1 MMSHSP
7 ISGVMN
13 NFIRAVILCK
23 TIEKALVWSLAIL
36 GSCESQ
42 TKSVSNTRHRS
53 EKPNPEGFTTGE
65 NNGWEDTG
73 AGKELVDSA
82 LGKLRAIKVSTVA
95 QDRPSG
101 VIGYALHY
109 AKRAFYLLF
118 MNGPSLDNE
127 SRNTSRSNK
136 LLPELVEAIHE
147 LEMAAETSGNA
158 DAMLLLADMNFYGN
172 FSHPRNFKEAFRW
185 YQELASA
192 TGNSTAQYMVGFMYA
207 TGIGDA
213 VERDQGMALLYH
225 TFAAEQGNTRSEMTL
240 AFRHHVGIGCSRDC
254 DQAVHYYKQ
263 VADKA
268 IDYLRS
274 GPPGGR
280 VMVRESYRWVD
291 DDGGI
296 YGEGASFSSSGPNA
310 HRDGGHS
317 SADANLEDVLEY
329 LDLLSKK
336 GELKATLSLGKMHY
350 DGARTLPR
358 NYRKA
363 MKYFRGVTKKYW
375 TKDGDILANHPMG
388 IEKVAAKAA
397 GYIGMMYLR
406 GEGVEQSFT
415 TAMLWFKRGLA
426 SGDALCQYEIGLMYL
441 HGYGVP
447 KDTFRA
453 AEYFKAAAEQDF
465 PAAQT
470 RFGALFL
477 DQGDVQTATKYFE
490 LAARWG
496 WMEAFYYLAEIV
508 NFGVGRERHCGMA
521 SAYYKMVAERA
532 EEVHSS
538 FIEAND
544 AYEKGDRETALIA
557 VMMAAEQGY
566 ENAQANVAYLLDE
579 QRSVFSL
586 DRVLPWTMK
595 KPRPSL
601 LRNAALAL
609 IYWTRSARQSNI
621 DSLLKMGDYYLGGL
635 GIPADP
641 EKASTCYHTAA
652 EGHHSAQAFWNLG
665 WMHEN
670 GVAVEQDFHMAK
682 RYYDLA
688 LATNQEAYFPVK
700 LSLIKLRIRHL
711 WNRITNGNVNPIQD
725 EKESKAP
732 RTFKE
737 WVIAFLENDEEEAQQ
752 YAQLLREREEEAE
765 LLGTHHHNA
774 ENDDT
779 GYYDELELDI
789 DEIYIRQQR
798 NRQRDNRNGQQQ
810 QAGAN
815 ANNNNNGNGNND
827 RGFFPRP
834 DQPEFA
840 QMSQPPSHQAKRR
853 RLDNTASALL
863 RPFKSPLPKSAQ
875 RKEPA
880 TPDEA
885 ATTSNS
891 NLRQQIPSHPHKPA
905 TPITPSSPSL
915 NIKTSNPESKDPEI
929 LFLRKKRLTL
939 QSQLTSLR
947 TELDTA
953 QQALRIESSSRDD
966 ELRALRLKWRGISQ
980 KAAEELFETAK
991 EKIGRM
997 GGVAAWRE
1005 SERQRVKRM
1014 AMWEDDEFYAG
1025 GDGEEDDGE
1034 REKGDDGFDDYEEE
1048 RSGEKEGDE
1057 EEMFTMDMML
1067 KSLNIEPDIIGF
1079 DIVEKRWK
1087 SD

>member
-1 MMSHSP
+1 
-7 ISGVMN
+7 
-13 NFIRAVILCK
+13 
-23 TIEKALVWSLAIL
+23 
-36 GSCESQ
+36 
-42 TKSVSNTRHRS
+42 
-53 EKPNPEGFTTGE
+53 
-65 NNGWEDTG
+65 
-73 AGKELVDSA
+73 
-82 LGKLRAIKVSTVA
+82 
-95 QDRPSG
+95 
-101 VIGYALHY
+101 
-109 AKRAFYLLF
+109 
-118 MNGPSLDNE
+118 MNGPSLDDE
-127 SRNTSRSNK
+127 SRKTSRSNK

-147 LEMAAETSGNA
+147 LEVAAETSGNA
-158 DAMLLLADMNFYGN
+158 DAMLLLADMSFYGN
-172 FSHPRNFKEAFRW
+172 YSHPRNFKEAFRW
-185 YQELASA
+185 YQELAST

-240 AFRHHVGIGCSRDC
+240 AFRHHVGIGGSRDC

-280 VMVRESYRWVD
+280 VMVRESHRWVD

-310 HRDGGHS
+310 HRDGSHS
-317 SADANLEDVLEY
+317 GADTNLEDVLEY

-336 GELKATLSLGKMHY
+336 GELRATLNLGKMFY

-358 NYRKA
+358 NYKRA
-363 MKYFRGVTKKYW
+363 MKYFRVVTKKYW

-406 GEGVEQSFT
+406 GEGVEQNFA

-426 SGDALCQYEIGLMYL
+426 NGDALCQYEIGLMYL

-447 KDTFRA
+447 KDAFRA

-508 NFGVGRERHCGMA
+508 NYGVGREPHCGMA

-532 EEVHSS
+532 EELHSS

-557 VMMAAEQGY
+557 VMMAAEHGY

-586 DRVLPWTMK
+586 DRVLPWTTK

-635 GIPADP
+635 GIPSDP

-688 LATNQEAYFPVK
+688 LTTNQEAYFPVK

-725 EKESKAP
+725 EKG
-732 RTFKE
+732 TFPT
-737 WVIAFLENDEEEAQQ
+737 
-752 YAQLLREREEEAE
+752 LRYVADFM
-765 LLGTHHHNA
+765 T
-774 ENDDT
+774 
-779 GYYDELELDI
+779 
-789 DEIYIRQQR
+789 
-798 NRQRDNRNGQQQ
+798 
-810 QAGAN
+810 
-815 ANNNNNGNGNND
+815 
-827 RGFFPRP
+827 
-834 DQPEFA
+834 
-840 QMSQPPSHQAKRR
+840 
-853 RLDNTASALL
+853 
-863 RPFKSPLPKSAQ
+863 
-875 RKEPA
+875 
-880 TPDEA
+880 
-885 ATTSNS
+885 NS
-891 NLRQQIPSHPHKPA
+891 I
-905 TPITPSSPSL
+905 
-915 NIKTSNPESKDPEI
+915 
-929 LFLRKKRLTL
+929 
-939 QSQLTSLR
+939 
-947 TELDTA
+947 
-953 QQALRIESSSRDD
+953 
-966 ELRALRLKWRGISQ
+966 
-980 KAAEELFETAK
+980 
-991 EKIGRM
+991 
-997 GGVAAWRE
+997 
-1005 SERQRVKRM
+1005 
-1014 AMWEDDEFYAG
+1014 
-1025 GDGEEDDGE
+1025 
-1034 REKGDDGFDDYEEE
+1034 
-1048 RSGEKEGDE
+1048 
-1057 EEMFTMDMML
+1057 
-1067 KSLNIEPDIIGF
+1067 
-1079 DIVEKRWK
+1079 
-1087 SD
+1087 